1 MTLALVTGDSRGIGR
16 ATALGFARRQVDL
29 VLLGRVSDAL
39 EQTAHEARALGR
51 QVEIV
56 PCDLEDAAQVQGA
69 ADAVAARPAPDVI
82 VHNAAVIFRKSVED
96 TTLEEWDRQL
106 AVNLRA
112 PFLLTRALLPAMKR
126 RGSGRIVF
134 VGSISATLG
143 TARSAPYN
151 ASKWAVSGFM
161 KSLAQELTD
170 TGVMTVAVL
179 PGSVATTMLN
189 GSGFEPR
196 MTPEDVART
205 LVHYGL
211 DAPLAHNGGVVEM
224 FGT

>member
-1 MTLALVTGDSRGIGR
+1 M
-16 ATALGFARRQVDL
+16 
-29 VLLGRVSDAL
+29 
-39 EQTAHEARALGR
+39 
-51 QVEIV
+51 
-56 PCDLEDAAQVQGA
+56 
-69 ADAVAARPAPDVI
+69 
-82 VHNAAVIFRKSVED
+82 VHNAAVIFRKTVEE
-96 TTLEEWDRQL
+96 TTLSEWDQQL

-112 PFLLTRALLPAMKR
+112 PFLITRALLPGMKS

-161 KSLAQELTD
+161 KSLAEELTD
-170 TGVMTVAVL
+170 TGIMTVAVL
-179 PGSVATTMLN
+179 PGSVDTSMLE
-189 GSGFEPR
+189 GSGFAPR

-205 LVHYGL
+205 LVHYAL